1 MGRSTEMYVASKPRS
16 KRLTPKWRGIGCVMI
31 VVFTLGSYWLGGF
44 LLSLN
49 QKTPFLP
56 VQLPAN
62 FGFTVG
68 PIELPVGIAASNPEQ
83 PPKGRVVT
91 LGPVDLA
98 VGTVKF
104 FVSWFQL
111 ALAVVVDIVVYIAMV
126 IVYSVLNPRKLGPT
140 DAPPVRPK
148 KGRQKSL
155 VR

>member
-1 MGRSTEMYVASKPRS
+1 MGRSESYRPTKP
-16 KRLTPKWRGIGCVMI
+16 KVQRLAPKWRGVGCVLLL
-31 VVFTLGSYWLGGF
+31 VFTVGAYWLGGF

-49 QKTPFLP
+49 QKTPFIP

-68 PIELPVGIAASNPEQ
+68 PIEVPVGIAASDPSQ

-91 LGPVDLA
+91 VGPVDLA

-111 ALAVVVDIVVYIAMV
+111 ALTVVVDIVAYVLMFI
-126 IVYSVLNPRKLGPT
+126 IYSLANPPRLGPT

-148 KGRQKSL
+148 KGRGQSL